1 MNWQAVGAVGEL
13 IGGIAVVL
21 SLIYIAMQMRQN
33 TRQIGENTLA
43 LQLASRD
50 RAQQSFSR
58 WRQLVGDS
66 SMSDLYLRGCRDY
79 EGLAAP
85 ERFRFGLVLQEL
97 FFAFEGMFQQVHVSV
112 YPRSAWEAAQG
123 KELCALLGQPG
134 ARAWFERNRHQFLPE
149 FAAEMD
155 RLMGDND
162 AARTSGCS

>member
-58 WRQLVGDS
+58 WRQLVSDS

-79 EGLAAP
+79 EGLAKP

-97 FFAFEGMFQQVHVSV
+97 FLAFEGDFQRVQASI

-123 KELCALLGQPG
+123 KQLWALSGQPG
-134 ARAWFERNRHQFLPE
+134 ARAWIERHRYQFLPE

>member
-33 TRQIGENTLA
+33 TRQIRENTLA
-43 LQLASRD
+43 LQLASQD

-79 EGLAAP
+79 EGLATP

-112 YPRSAWEAAQG
+112 YPRSAWEATLGEQ
-123 KELCALLGQPG
+123 LRALLGQPG
-134 ARAWFERNRHQFLPE
+134 AREWFERNRNQFLPE
-149 FAAEMD
+149 FAAEIA
-155 RLMGDND
+155 RLMGSND

>member
-58 WRQLVGDS
+58 
-66 SMSDLYLRGCRDY
+66 
-79 EGLAAP
+79 
-85 ERFRFGLVLQEL
+85 
-97 FFAFEGMFQQVHVSV
+97 
-112 YPRSAWEAAQG
+112 
-123 KELCALLGQPG
+123 
-134 ARAWFERNRHQFLPE
+134 RNE
-149 FAAEMD
+149 
-155 RLMGDND
+155 
-162 AARTSGCS
+162 